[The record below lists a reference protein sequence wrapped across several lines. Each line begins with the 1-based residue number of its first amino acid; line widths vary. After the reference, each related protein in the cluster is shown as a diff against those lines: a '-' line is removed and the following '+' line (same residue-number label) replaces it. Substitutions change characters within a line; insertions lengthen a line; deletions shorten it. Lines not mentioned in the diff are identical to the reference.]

1 MLPRW
6 RQRLRKEPT
15 DVAEANSIY
24 GLFPGPDSAER
35 GMNSLRAAGV
45 APENIVVMSAEP
57 FDEYSF
63 TQSDHKTIMPWLATL
78 GGLVGGTCGFL
89 LARYTQVAYSIT
101 VGNMPRVSP
110 WPTAIVT
117 YELTM
122 FGAVITTVITLLITA
137 RLARRRPAPYDPEV
151 SNGKILIGVLDPSD
165 AARADLE
172 RRLRGAGAGE
182 IKVTGRFSTP

>member
-1 MLPRW
+1 MPPR
-6 RQRLRKEPT
+6 KGPT
-15 DVAEANSIY
+15 DVAAPDSIY
-24 GLFPGPDSAER
+24 GLFAEPDAAER
-35 GMNSLRAAGV
+35 GMNALRAAGI
-45 APENIVVMSAEP
+45 APQKIVVMSAQP

-63 TQSDHKTIMPWLATL
+63 TQADHKTVMPWLATL

-89 LARYTQVAYSIT
+89 LARYTQVAYPIIT
-101 VGNMPRVSP
+101 GGMPLVSP

-122 FGAVITTVITLLITA
+122 FGAVISTVVTLLITA
-137 RLARRRPAPYDPEV
+137 RLGRRRPAPYDPEI

-172 RRLRGAGAGE
+172 RRLLGAGAE
-182 IKVTGRFSTP
+182 QVKATGRASN